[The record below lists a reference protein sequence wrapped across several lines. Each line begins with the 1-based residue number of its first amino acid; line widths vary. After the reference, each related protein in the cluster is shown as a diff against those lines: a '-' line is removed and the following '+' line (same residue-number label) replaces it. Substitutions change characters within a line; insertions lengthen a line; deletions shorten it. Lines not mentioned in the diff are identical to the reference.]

1 MKKITFILT
10 LIIFTKISSLNA
22 WALPACP
29 SDPEEIWDNCQGEF
43 TLENGDIYTGEWK
56 NDEKHGQG
64 TYTYVD
70 GDIYTGEWKNE
81 KMHGQGEFIY
91 ADGDIYTGKWINDEM
106 HGEGTYK
113 YESGAI
119 YIGEMKNDEM
129 HGQGTYTYAN
139 GDIYT
144 GELINEK
151 KHGQGEY
158 TYESGGIYIGEWKND
173 EKHGQGE
180 FIYADGYKV
189 STNNGILAPAEGLF
203 KVVGNKLYYDTEN
216 SDRVDQIEFS
226 HTDNLFD
233 ILKSDDQIKIL
244 VLNSTG
250 GLTEAAYD
258 MADLIIDAGLDT
270 HTEGNCLSACVTIF
284 LAGKNRSLDLGG
296 KIGFHKARWAG
307 SDLED
312 YYNSH
317 KKDEKWEDPFEFSS
331 WLYEDTQS
339 DVFKKFE
346 YLLERGVKPSFAI
359 KTLRA
364 GPEGMWKPRRTEL
377 ISGGVL
383 TQ

>member
-29 SDPEEIWDNCQGEF
+29 SDPEEIWDNCQGTYTYES
-43 TLENGDIYTGEWK
+43 GDIYTGEWK

-64 TYTYVD
+64 TYTY
-70 GDIYTGEWKNE
+70 
-81 KMHGQGEFIY
+81 
-91 ADGDIYTGKWINDEM
+91 
-106 HGEGTYK
+106 
-113 YESGAI
+113 
-119 YIGEMKNDEM
+119 
-129 HGQGTYTYAN
+129 
-139 GDIYT
+139 
-144 GELINEK
+144 
-151 KHGQGEY
+151 
-158 TYESGGIYIGEWKND
+158 ESGGIYIGEWKNS

-216 SDRVDQIEFS
+216 NDRVDQIEFS

-233 ILKSDDQIKIL
+233 ILKSNDQIQVL

-250 GLTEAAYD
+250 GLVQAAFD

-270 HTEGNCLSACVTIF
+270 HTEGTCLSACVTVF

-296 KIGFHKARWAG
+296 KIGFHKGRWVG
-307 SDLED
+307 SDIED

-317 KKDEKWEDPFEFSS
+317 KKVEKWADPFEFAS

-339 DVFKKFE
+339 DVFKEFE

-364 GPEGMWKPRRTEL
+364 DADGMWKPRRTEL
-377 ISGGVL
+377 ISGGIL